1 MGACSPS
8 LVALK
13 LTKWRHRAL
22 CSLSEFPISYL
33 RKFMHHF
40 GVSNCN
46 AVTVWIS
53 EPLMPCSDGTTRKP
67 SSRFDWLVG
76 QAFGS
81 LCLIMTVIWARLSF
95 YIQRTACLRGVQN
108 VDNRYYE
115 QQNIP
120 CLLQNCQGGGGL
132 KGVIFNADQI
142 VSGGQNH
149 LLHQI
154 KI

>member
-40 GVSNCN
+40 GVSNCY

-67 SSRFDWLVG
+67 SSRFDWLIV

-81 LCLIMTVIWARLSF
+81 LCMIMSNLSATVILYSADRMLAWSAKCRQSILWTAKYPLSS
-95 YIQRTACLRGVQN
+95 TKLS
-108 VDNRYYE
+108 
-115 QQNIP
+115 
-120 CLLQNCQGGGGL
+120 GGGL

-154 KI
+154 KM